1 MRRRISASRPA
12 VAIDGVNGS
21 RGRRRRRTETL
32 DGSSPVEQP
41 RLQKR
46 REKGTLP
53 TAAAAAAAPSSSF
66 HFRRR
71 VWQRARKKGGRE
83 DGASARAAETTHTM
97 AANRPDA
104 ARPLGTASA
113 RSTGTPRT
121 KAQHALTPLAPR
133 LTTTRLILDDCP
145 TCRPSRGR
153 RPPRPV
159 STYHA
164 AQTNCCGR
172 RRREKPGR
180 ISAVGASDRP
190 KRQGAA
196 GLHGPQEG
204 RVCSVPARG
213 RPSRRVRRRREQ
225 GRL

>member
-1 MRRRISASRPA
+1 MAAEADGGDGQRLLMDRPRSNSLGCKNAAKKARYQPPPPPPPRHLRRSTFDAA
-12 VAIDGVNGS
+12 FGKG
-21 RGRRRRRTETL
+21 RGRRE
-32 DGSSPVEQP
+32 
-41 RLQKR
+41 
-46 REKGTLP
+46 
-53 TAAAAAAAPSSSF
+53 
-66 HFRRR
+66 
-71 VWQRARKKGGRE
+71 GGGE

-153 RPPRPV
+153 RPSRPV